1 MKYAIDRIEED
12 VVVLQNIDDGS
23 IILESISNLP
33 APLHE
38 GMILSFEND
47 CYLIDNELEDKR
59 RERIESKFNDL
70 IVKDWLWFSLF

>member
-1 MKYAIDRIEED
+1 MKYAVDRMEED
-12 VVVLQNIDDGS
+12 IAVLQNIDDGS

-33 APLHE
+33 TSLHE

-59 RERIESKFNDL
+59 RKRIESKFNDL
-70 IVKDWLWFSLF
+70 IVKD

>member
-38 GMILSFEND
+38 GMILSFEDN
-47 CYLIDNELEDKR
+47 CYSTDNELEDKR

-70 IVKDWLWFSLF
+70 IVKD

>member
-1 MKYAIDRIEED
+1 MKYAVDRMEED
-12 VVVLQNIDDGS
+12 IAVLQNIDDGS

-33 APLHE
+33 TSLHE

-59 RERIESKFNDL
+59 RKRIESKFNDL
-70 IVKDWLWFSLF
+70 ILKD

>member
-1 MKYAIDRIEED
+1 MKYAVDRIGED
-12 VVVLQNIDDGS
+12 IAVLQNIDDGS

-33 APLHE
+33 TSLHE

-59 RERIESKFNDL
+59 RKRIESKFNDL
-70 IVKDWLWFSLF
+70 IVKD